1 MLLRVLWCC
10 CRCCGH
16 GAGAQRPSHAM
27 RGEKG
32 PAALRYCCAAAWGYW
47 PRLLTVCKI
56 SLCASLRDVLL
67 WRLAVKQQVKQ
78 VKLSSWGEVGGSLQ
92 HAMRKAVANT
102 WHHDCQLSSCII
114 LPATTPRRLVLLAQ
128 GLEDTPRGTLAG
140 TVAGS
145 S

>member
-1 MLLRVLWCC
+1 
-10 CRCCGH
+10 
-16 GAGAQRPSHAM
+16 M

-67 WRLAVKQQVKQ
+67 WRLAVKQQVK
-78 VKLSSWGEVGGSLQ
+78 LSVRWGVSLQ

-102 WHHDCQLSSCII
+102 WHHDCQLSSCI
-114 LPATTPRRLVLLAQ
+114 LPETTPRRLVLLAQ